1 MTAMMNMPL
10 TNTNE
15 LVDDDATIISKV
27 DRGLYD
33 VISGAINNCHELNY
47 YKEKRALE
55 SLDSELTN
63 SEIVYDIIGA
73 SLRGLIG
80 AGADV
85 NARFK
90 FGITA
95 LMYACEGSL
104 TAARVLI
111 ELGADVNATGNFG
124 SNALLT
130 AIGNK
135 QNKIVE
141 LLIQNGADIHSEST
155 STLNDGKFNSSPLV
169 YAVAVSN
176 LAAVKL
182 LLDNGAKPNTKDRN
196 GNTPLGRARYEPTG
210 EISKLLIEH
219 GATLHEEIE
228 ENA

>member
-1 MTAMMNMPL
+1 MTAVMNMPL
-10 TNTNE
+10 TNE
-15 LVDDDATIISKV
+15 LVDDATIVSNV

-33 VISGAINNCHELNY
+33 VIAEAIDNGNELDY
-47 YKEKRALE
+47 YKKIRALE
-55 SLDSELTN
+55 SVDSELTN
-63 SEIVYDIIGA
+63 CELVDGTIGA
-73 SLRGLIG
+73 KLRRVIS

-90 FGITA
+90 FEQTA

-104 TAARVLI
+104 SAARVLI

-141 LLIQNGADIHSEST
+141 LLIQNGANTRSEST
-155 STLNDGKFNSSPLV
+155 STLNNGRFNSSPIV
-169 YAVAVSN
+169 YAVDVDN
-176 LAAVKL
+176 LTAVKL
-182 LLDNGAKPNTKDRN
+182 LLDNGVEVNTIDEDGR
-196 GNTPLGRARYEPTG
+196 TPLGVATQLKSSVICE
-210 EISKLLIEH
+210 LLIER
-219 GATLHEEIE
+219 GATLPEQS